1 MGWNQLKEK
10 SQVDEIANVISHKKP
25 CLIFKHSTTCSI
37 SLIANH
43 RIKELE
49 EHKDLDL
56 YYLDLLSYRE
66 ISNYIA
72 EVFSVH
78 HESPQ
83 ALIIKNGDCVYEES
97 HLGINK
103 SELFE
108 NLVHA

>member
-1 MGWNQLKEK
+1 MGWNHLKNK
-10 SQVDEIANVISHKKP
+10 SQVDDIAKVSSHKKP
-25 CLIFKHSTTCSI
+25 CLIFKHSTSCSI
-37 SLIANH
+37 SQIANH

-49 EHKDLDL
+49 EYQDLDL

-66 ISNYIA
+66 VSNYIA

-83 ALIIKNGDCVYEES
+83 VLIIKEGDCVYEES
-97 HLGINK
+97 HLGIDK
-103 SELFE
+103 SEIFE